1 VPEGPDGLTGGK
13 VAASRPEVVGGKKI
27 FLVNKMADRPEG
39 LLKIGLSPILIKDDH
54 FSLSSLCAR
63 VRHGRTGER
72 RKPISHRVRR
82 EHRDYIFFHCPPR
95 RKRTAM
101 KKQLS
106 AAAHYGRRSR
116 GRVQENRRLSDF
128 SENIPPLRPWRLC
141 GE

>member
-72 RKPISHRVRR
+72 RKPYLSQNAQRAQRLH
-82 EHRDYIFFHCPPR
+82 IFS
-95 RKRTAM
+95 
-101 KKQLS
+101 LS
-106 AAAHYGRRSR
+106 AAAEEDRNEKAAQRCRALWPKVPRAGSR
-116 GRVQENRRLSDF
+116 KSASQRF
-128 SENIPPLRPWRLC
+128 F
-141 GE
+141 